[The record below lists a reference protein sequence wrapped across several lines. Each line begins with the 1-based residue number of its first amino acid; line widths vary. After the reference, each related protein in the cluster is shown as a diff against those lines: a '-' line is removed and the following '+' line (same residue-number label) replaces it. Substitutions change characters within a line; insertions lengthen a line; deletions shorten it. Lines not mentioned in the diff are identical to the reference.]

1 MIVGKT
7 SFFDDLEDP
16 IQSQNWSF
24 KNPNVSVEQANPVK
38 RQRKEVLLQE
48 SDISFGELGLSKPLV
63 KACSDL
69 GFLNPTEIQEKVIP
83 LVLKNSDVIICAQ
96 TGSGKTGAFSLPIL
110 HKLTRRTQMIRQTRC
125 IILSPTRELCQQI
138 HSMIE
143 NYLKYTD
150 LVVRVVFGG
159 ANSQKEQKQLQ
170 QNPDILVGTP
180 GRVLDHI
187 LNTKDF
193 SFENVEFLVLDE
205 ADRLLDM
212 GFTAELTEIIKELP
226 KERQTILASATM
238 GEKVKGLVQLAL
250 KNPIRVGKE
259 GIPDNLKQVIV
270 RMKEGWT
277 RESVVVYLLTEQSVG
292 NVIVFCKTKA
302 DCHRV
307 YLMLKL
313 MGINAGEL
321 HGHLGQGM
329 RLKALEDFQN
339 GVFTVL
345 VATDLAS
352 RGLDLPVDT
361 VINMHIPDENS
372 KLKHRIGRTARA
384 GQTGVSI
391 NLCNEEERTM
401 VRKLIKKNTIGLS
414 IDNEKLAG
422 IKEKVEKSIGKVREA
437 IKEEMLEKELMKA
450 EIEANKA
457 QNMMKHVDEIYNRP
471 KKEWIIK
478 KKPNDKNEKDEKSGS
493 GKKNGKELQGK
504 ILKHKLMMES
514 YKNAAKGLKQIEK
527 HLKKKVKKG
536 KSDKRS
542 KSR

>member
-1 MIVGKT
+1 MILGKT
-7 SFFDDLEDP
+7 SFFDDLEEP
-16 IQSQNWSF
+16 IQAQNWSF
-24 KNPNVSVEQANPVK
+24 KNPNVSTEASNPVK

-48 SDISFGELGLSKPLV
+48 SDTSFGELGLSKPLV

-83 LVLKNSDVIICAQ
+83 LVLKNSDVMICAQ
-96 TGSGKTGAFSLPIL
+96 TGSGKTGAFALPIL
-110 HKLTRRTQMIRQTRC
+110 HKLTRMNRAIKVTRC

-138 HSMIE
+138 HSMLE
-143 NYLKYTD
+143 NYVKYTD
-150 LVVRVVFGG
+150 LIVRVVFGG

-170 QNPDILVGTP
+170 ESPDIIVGTP

-250 KNPIRVGKE
+250 KNPVRIGKE
-259 GIPDNLKQVIV
+259 GIPDSLQQVIV
-270 RMKEGWT
+270 RMKQEWT
-277 RESVVVYLLTEQSVG
+277 RESVVVYLLTQQSTG

-302 DCHRV
+302 DCHRMF
-307 YLMLKL
+307 LMLQL
-313 MGINAGEL
+313 MGISVGEL
-321 HGHLGQGM
+321 HGQLAQGF

-339 GVFTVL
+339 GLFTVL

-361 VINMHIPDENS
+361 VINMHIPTEIS

-384 GQTGVSI
+384 GQSGVSI

-414 IDNEKLAG
+414 IDSEKLAE
-422 IKEKVEKSIGKVREA
+422 IAEKVEHMSVKVREA
-437 IKEEMLEKELMKA
+437 FKEEMLEKEMKRA
-450 EIEANKA
+450 ETEANKA
-457 QNMMKHVDEIYNRP
+457 QNMLRHADEIYNRP
-471 KKEWIIK
+471 KKEWIVK
-478 KKPNDKNEKDEKSGS
+478 KKSE
-493 GKKNGKELQGK
+493 
-504 ILKHKLMMES
+504 
-514 YKNAAKGLKQIEK
+514 
-527 HLKKKVKKG
+527 
-536 KSDKRS
+536 
-542 KSR
+542 